1 MLPTRLLKFLVGF
14 SFLGSSLCAW
24 LCFLKFQGYVFELL
38 SKLCFFMANFS
49 KDLFFEIVFPRFV
62 NTLKVLFIEISFSR
76 FVISFSKI
84 QFFQILCRRSLLGF
98 AHEFNVCS
106 FCRTLFFNFFL
117 KMCWGQKSSWWVWI
131 LVLI

>member
-14 SFLGSSLCAW
+14 LFLGSSLCVW
-24 LCFLKFQGYVFELL
+24 LCSLKFQGYVFELL
-38 SKLCFFMANFS
+38 SKLFFFMANFS
-49 KDLFFEIVFPRFV
+49 KDLFFEIVLPRFV
-62 NTLKVLFIEISFSR
+62 NTLKVLFIEISFPR

-98 AHEFNVCS
+98 AHEFKVCS
-106 FCRTLFFNFFL
+106 FCSTLLLSFL
-117 KMCWGQKSSWWVWI
+117 KKMCWGQKSSWWVWI